1 MTVPARGST
10 PSSSNAT
17 RRWLVATLLA
27 LFALQVLPTP
37 RQTSPTS
44 DEVALLPAG
53 YLFLKAGLWHLLPE
67 QPPAHPGALLLLAL
81 LALVI
86 GVSWHGQ
93 LLIGFVCN
101 DPCGID
107 NGRAVPRLR
116 NIPRFFHDAHA
127 VEPRSRNFPMDR
139 MGAWVVLGL

>member
-17 RRWLVATLLA
+17 RHWLVATLLA
-27 LFALQVLPTP
+27 LFALQVLLTS

-53 YLFLKAGLWHLLPE
+53 YLFLKAGLWHVLAE
-67 QPPAHPGALLLLAL
+67 QPRTSRRSAAISSPRPRDRRLLARP
-81 LALVI
+81 
-86 GVSWHGQ
+86 Q

-101 DPCGID
+101 DPCGIGND
-107 NGRAVPRLR
+107 RAVPRLR